1 MGTCLLIHGFT
12 GGEFEVA
19 PLSEFLQERSCRTV
33 TFFLRGLGGSRAE
46 LKDASREDWLHAAE
60 RQFKKA
66 AYREEAIHL
75 IGFST
80 GALIAAALAVKY
92 KEQVRSLTLLAAPVY
107 LFNVKEIIKT
117 LGKVHMV
124 KNYIKKFLTTPY
136 RATRQFKAMVR
147 ESLQVYGKIQVPT
160 LIIQGGAD
168 HLVQTRSANY
178 LYEAIQADR
187 KKLLIV
193 DHSGHLIC
201 HGEGQ
206 ESVFQEVSR
215 FIQSTN
221 QRPVK
226 GKFGQ

>member
-12 GGEFEVA
+12 GGVFEVA
-19 PLSEFLQERSCRTV
+19 PLSEFLQGRSFRTV
-33 TFFLRGLGGSRAE
+33 TFFLRGLGGSRTE
-46 LKDASREDWLHAAE
+46 LKGASREDWLHAAE
-60 RQFKKA
+60 LQFKKTSGD
-66 AYREEAIHL
+66 EAIHL
-75 IGFST
+75 IGFSA

-117 LGKVHMV
+117 LGKADMV

-206 ESVFQEVSR
+206 ESVFQEVFG
-215 FIQSTN
+215 FIQSEN
-221 QRPVK
+221 KCPPW
-226 GKFGQ
+226 G